1 MGYRIFVVDDEAVS
15 LTNAKNLLDSQDMRV
30 TCMRSG
36 KDLLRIME
44 KNTPDLI
51 LLDILMPEMDGFE
64 TYRRLREFE
73 EERGRIPTPVIFLT
87 GENSSETESRGLKAG
102 AADYIRKPFDKDILI
117 GRINNTIQK
126 SKMIESLTEE
136 AMLDRLTGFWNK
148 ASGTE
153 KVGALCKNREGALM
167 ILDLDNFKLVNDLY
181 GHDMGDRILV
191 AFSKIMKSFGNT
203 DDVLCRIGGDE
214 FMAFLDGVPEEERI
228 ASIVRGI
235 NERLSQEAKDLMG
248 EDHGIPLGVSSGVA
262 LAPEHGREYRLLF
275 QCADSALYTV
285 KKNGKHGYEIYNPA
299 SQVVE
304 STETPQEELAR
315 VTKIVEERGEGTGA
329 LFLGIEAFSWNYR
342 FIMRFLKRYGGE
354 FSRTLFSVGV
364 EENDVLFDEII
375 AEFSNVLQKQ
385 IRKSDLIFQCKS
397 NRFYVVLPLLSKENA
412 DQVIRRIIEAWEA
425 LGYGE
430 RAKTSFYTEHIVMGS
445 ES

>member
-1 MGYRIFVVDDEAVS
+1 MGYWIVVVDDEALS
-15 LTNAKNLLDSQDMRV
+15 LTNAKNLLDSQDMKV
-30 TCMRSG
+30 SCMRSG
-36 KDLLRIME
+36 KDLLRFLE

-64 TYRRLREFE
+64 TYRLLREFE

-87 GENSSETESRGLKAG
+87 GENSSEAESRGLKAG

-191 AFSKIMKSFGNT
+191 AFSKVVKSFSNT

-214 FMAFLDGVPEEERI
+214 FMAFFDGMLEEERI
-228 ASIVRGI
+228 AAIVRGI
-235 NERLSQEAKDLMG
+235 NERISQEAKKLMG
-248 EDHGIPLGVSSGVA
+248 EDHGIPLGVSSGVV
-262 LAPEHGREYRLLF
+262 LAPQHGKEYTLLF

-285 KKNGKHGYEIYNPA
+285 KKNGKHGYQIYSPA
-299 SQVVE
+299 SLE
-304 STETPQEELAR
+304 AETDETPQEELAR

-329 LFLGIEAFSWNYR
+329 LFLGLEAFSWNYR

-354 FSRTLFSVGV
+354 FNRTLFSLGV

-375 AEFSNVLQKQ
+375 SEFSTVLQKQ

-397 NRFYVVLPLLSKENA
+397 NRFYVVLPLLTKENA
-412 DQVIRRIIEAWEA
+412 EQVIGRIIEAWKE

-430 RAKTSFYTEHIVMGS
+430 RAKVTYYTEHIVLGS